1 MEHENDMEETLVV
14 DVENV
19 EIENTAESADE
30 ALVDGEVEMVACSVD
45 TGAHVEKEGKCEE
58 DEGPGLKEEV
68 AMLKENCRKQMKHI
82 NMLETRLKQITKKT
96 KLAEQETLIDKI
108 QHSIEYFDHLTV
120 KDSPPTLVGAI
131 FTLIVPIILII
142 LGVSKWNEYNETTN
156 LFTTT
161 TYFKPASRKA
171 FPTSIKCVARSLEVG
186 SFRWWFHVRHIAT
199 RFLQCSWKG
208 LHNI

>member
-1 MEHENDMEETLVV
+1 M

-171 FPTSIKCVARSLEVG
+171 FPTSIKCVARSMLGFKELMI
-186 SFRWWFHVRHIAT
+186 FAT
-199 RFLQCSWKG
+199 G
-208 LHNI
+208 NICRETETASIQHS